1 MFDRRGNHTMKMT
14 LLMAALLA
22 AAHAHAAPRELLP
35 AQGGDLS
42 AAAVVAP
49 GTSSLKNANLTVA
62 AGAGDDAVAPPSLAG
77 AMPKVSRDPVSLSW
91 ATPGAAAASAA
102 TPYVAQSKESYR
114 SVTADELAAG
124 VTLNTTAPRALVRLQ
139 VLSSVGPR
147 EQAAIHPLAMT
158 VIDPAGRSLA
168 SGDGMEMIVSADKL
182 AKADVPFAP
191 GTSAFRLHP
200 SLGAGKFKLKVDGA
214 SGSDRY
220 LINVV
225 EPDSPYTLTMQTAA
239 LHYLHG
245 NELVLQSELQDGTGK
260 PSAAKISKLEGYV
273 ISPAGR
279 RFPVSFKT
287 DATGRMRASLV
298 LDADEAPVPGLWEIR
313 AEASGK
319 VKDQAIER
327 SVRLAFPVA
336 MPVARLTR
344 GVVLAEGAGVNLEVG
359 VETAA
364 AGRYEVRGMLYGTVN
379 GVLKPLGVAD
389 SAQWL
394 EAGEGKIAL
403 GFAPELIA
411 GASGPFELRDLF
423 LLDQG
428 RLGVLHRQQRA
439 LVIGEDEVARAGG
452 RATAKAAIGV
462 SVAPAAAPRV
472 KRAPNAAAQ
481 S

>member
-1 MFDRRGNHTMKMT
+1 MKIT
-14 LLMAALLA
+14 LLMAAVLA
-22 AAHAHAAPRELLP
+22 AAYAHAAPRELLP
-35 AQGGDLS
+35 AQSGDLS

-49 GTSSLKNANLTVA
+49 VAPNMASLKNADLAVA
-62 AGAGDDAVAPPSLAG
+62 AGTGDDTVAPPSLTG
-77 AMPKVSRDPVSLSW
+77 AMPTVSRDPVALSW
-91 ATPGAAAASAA
+91 ATPGAAAMPAP

-114 SVTADELAAG
+114 SVAADELAAG
-124 VTLNTTAPRALVRLQ
+124 VTLNTTAPRALVRVQ

-158 VIDPAGRSLA
+158 VVDPAGRSLV
-168 SGDGMEMIVSADKL
+168 SGDGMEMLVSADKL

-225 EPDSPYTLTMQTAA
+225 EPDSPYTLTMQTAS

-245 NELVLQSELQDGTGK
+245 DELVLQSALQDGSGK
-260 PSAAKISKLEGYV
+260 PAAVKLSRLDGYV

-279 RFPVSFKT
+279 RFPVSFKA
-287 DATGRMRASLV
+287 DAAGRMRASLV
-298 LDADEAPVPGLWEIR
+298 LDADEAPVPGLWEVR
-313 AEASGK
+313 AEVSGK
-319 VKDQAIER
+319 VKDQAVER

-344 GVVLAEGAGVNLEVG
+344 GVTLADGAGVKLEVG
-359 VETAA
+359 VEAAA
-364 AGRYEVRGMLYGTVN
+364 AGRYEVRAMLYGTVN
-379 GVLKPLGVAD
+379 GALKPLGVAD

-439 LVIGEDEVARAGG
+439 LVIGEEDVVRAGG
-452 RATAKAAIGV
+452 RATAGAVIGAAV
-462 SVAPAAAPRV
+462 TPAAAPRV
-472 KRAPNAAAQ
+472 KRAPNAAAGQ

>member
-1 MFDRRGNHTMKMT
+1 MKIT
-14 LLMAALLA
+14 LLMAAVLA
-22 AAHAHAAPRELLP
+22 AAYAHAAPRELLP
-35 AQGGDLS
+35 AQSGDLS

-49 GTSSLKNANLTVA
+49 GAPNMASLKNADLTVA
-62 AGAGDDAVAPPSLAG
+62 AGADTVAPPSLTG
-77 AMPKVSRDPVSLSW
+77 AMPTVSRDPVALSW
-91 ATPGAAAASAA
+91 ATPGAAAMPAPA
-102 TPYVAQSKESYR
+102 PYVAQSKESYR

-124 VTLNTTAPRALVRLQ
+124 VTLNTTAPRALVRVQ

-158 VIDPAGRSLA
+158 VVDPAGRSLV
-168 SGDGMEMIVSADKL
+168 SGDGMEMLVSADKL

-225 EPDSPYTLTMQTAA
+225 EPDSPYTLTMQTGA

-245 NELVLQSELQDGTGK
+245 DELMLQSALQDGSGK
-260 PSAAKISKLEGYV
+260 PAAVKFSRLDGYV

-279 RFPVSFKT
+279 RFPVSFKA
-287 DATGRMRASLV
+287 DAAGRMRASLV
-298 LDADEAPVPGLWEIR
+298 LDADEAPVPGLWEVR
-313 AEASGK
+313 AEVSGK
-319 VKDQAIER
+319 VKDQAVER

-344 GVVLAEGAGVNLEVG
+344 GVTLADGAGVKLEVG
-359 VETAA
+359 VEAAA
-364 AGRYEVRGMLYGTVN
+364 AGRYEVRAMLYGTVN
-379 GVLKPLGVAD
+379 GALKPLGVAD

-439 LVIGEDEVARAGG
+439 LVIGEEDVVRAGG
-452 RATAKAAIGV
+452 RATAGAVIGTA
-462 SVAPAAAPRV
+462 VAPAAAPRV
-472 KRAPNAAAQ
+472 KRAPNATAGQ